1 MGAEFGLVDAR
12 ELEEDVG
19 NDYQRGVRMTD
30 WAFLSATELAA
41 QIRGGAIS
49 SVALTD
55 YFIDRIE
62 RLDGEIN
69 AVVVRTFEAARAA
82 AIVADQSAAEGQ
94 WLGPL
99 HGVPMTIKESYVLAD
114 TPTTWGLARFRN
126 NLANQ
131 DGLIVDR
138 FKQAGAHFL
147 GKTNVPVDLAD
158 FQSYNPIYGV
168 TGNPWDVTR
177 TPGGSS
183 GGSAAALAA
192 GFSAL
197 EAGSDIGGS
206 IRNPAHFCGVYGHK
220 PTYGLVPMQGH
231 ELLSGLPEGDLSVCG
246 PLARSA
252 ADLRLALS
260 IMAGPGRRKA
270 KGWQL
275 SLKPAVKKAL
285 SDFKVVVWAT
295 DAVAPVSAAVSSR
308 ALAVGA
314 ELEAAG
320 ATVSY
325 TARPDFDPVRAH
337 ENYQTLLNSAMTSGM
352 DAEGVARMQHRA
364 NNLDES
370 DHSRAAFITR
380 AAVLSHRDWIRAN
393 GQREKLRAA
402 WDDFFDA
409 WDIVVCPQMAS
420 TAFVHDHQ
428 PFGQRTLAI
437 DGVDQGYFEQLFWA
451 GLAVNAYL
459 PSTVFPTGLADDGL
473 PIGLQAMGGPFC
485 DFETI
490 GFTELL
496 AERLGGF
503 QAPTHLI

>member
-1 MGAEFGLVDAR
+1 
-12 ELEEDVG
+12 
-19 NDYQRGVRMTD
+19 MTD
-30 WAFLSATELAA
+30 WAFLSATDLAA
-41 QIRGGAIS
+41 QIKRGTIT

-62 RLDGEIN
+62 RLDGDVN

-82 AIVADQSAAEGQ
+82 AVIADAAAAEGR

-99 HGVPMTIKESYVLAD
+99 HGVPMTIKESYVLAG
-114 TPTTWGLARFRN
+114 TVTTWGLERFR
-126 NLANQ
+126 LNQ
-131 DGLIVDR
+131 SKHDGLIVQR
-138 FKQAGAHFL
+138 FKAAGAHFL

-158 FQSYNPIYGV
+158 FQSYNPIYGA

-220 PTYGLVPMQGH
+220 PTYGVVPMQGH

-252 ADLRLALS
+252 GDLSLALS
-260 IMAGPGRRKA
+260 IMAGPGQRLG

-275 SLKPAVKKAL
+275 ALKPAVKQAL
-285 SDFKVVVWAT
+285 S
-295 DAVAPVSAAVSSR
+295 VSSR
-308 ALAVGA
+308 ALAIGA
-314 ELEAAG
+314 ELAAAG
-320 ATVSY
+320 AEVSF
-325 TARPDFDPVRAH
+325 TARPDFDPAKAH
-337 ENYQTLLNSAMTSGM
+337 ENYQTLLNSAMTAGL
-352 DAEGVARMQHRA
+352 DAEGVARMQRRA
-364 NNLDES
+364 DNLADG
-370 DHSRAAFITR
+370 DQSREALITR

-393 GQREKLRAA
+393 GQREKIRIA
-402 WDDFFDA
+402 WDDFFDT
-409 WDIVVCPQMAS
+409 WDIVVCPQMAT

-437 DGVDQGYFEQLFWA
+437 DGVERGYFEQLFWA

-473 PIGLQAMGGPFC
+473 PIGLQAIGGPFC
-485 DFETI
+485 DYETI
-490 GFTELL
+490 GFTALL

-503 QAPTHLI
+503 QAPSHYR